1 MRYFSVTDIGKK
13 REKNEDSYFS
23 VKKDFDEIE
32 LGLFMIADGMG
43 GHEKGEFA
51 SSQSVCIVNNNINKH
66 IENIV
71 FQNIDDDII
80 KGIIYDS
87 IKKANTFIFESSPK
101 NTIMGTTFVLALILN
116 EKLFIANVGDS
127 RVYMLNSNN
136 LVQITKDNSYVQQ
149 LIEGG
154 YIDEEQAK
162 THSQRNQI
170 TRAIGV
176 EKDIQVDFYIRE
188 LQKDDKIL
196 LCSDGLT
203 TMVEDEDIKIILT
216 ENENPKDICEKLLKM
231 ANDNGGRD
239 NITITNVII

>member
-1 MRYFSVTDIGKK
+1 MKYFSVTDIGKK

-23 VKKDFDEIE
+23 VKKQFDYIE

-51 SSQSVCIVNNNINKH
+51 SSQSVCIVNNNINNH
-66 IENIV
+66 LENID
-71 FQNIDDDII
+71 FQNIDDEMIN
-80 KGIIYDS
+80 GILYDS
-87 IKKANTFIFESSPK
+87 IKKANKFIFESAPK

-154 YIDEEQAK
+154 YIDQEEAK

-188 LQKDDKIL
+188 LQKEDKIL

-203 TMVEDEDIKIILT
+203 TMVDDEDIKIILT
-216 ENENPKDICEKLLKM
+216 ENENPKDVCEKLLKM